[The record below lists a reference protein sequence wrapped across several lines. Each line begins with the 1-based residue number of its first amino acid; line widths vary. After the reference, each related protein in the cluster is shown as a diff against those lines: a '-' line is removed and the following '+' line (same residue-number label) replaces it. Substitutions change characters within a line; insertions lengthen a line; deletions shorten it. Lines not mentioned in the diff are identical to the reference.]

1 MSGAKRGVC
10 LLVLYYHGGGNN
22 HNNNCKERAQKS
34 KQFAPLL
41 ALVGGGDHRR
51 RRRRLPLKVV
61 VCNKEWLVAELLEI
75 EIETHRMST
84 SDVSNSNECAK
95 VIELCRDVQLDTH
108 LYILS

>member
-22 HNNNCKERAQKS
+22 HNNNCKERSQES

-41 ALVGGGDHRR
+41 ALVGGCDHR

-61 VCNKEWLVAELLEI
+61 CNIEWLVAELLEI
-75 EIETHRMST
+75 ETHRMST
-84 SDVSNSNECAK
+84 SDLSNSNLCAK
-95 VIELCRDVQLDTH
+95 VIVYPLL
-108 LYILS
+108 LFPSL